1 MISPRDLATQIKKY
15 IFSADGMNL
24 VTHFA
29 ICQCPNFSSVDGKY
43 WIGFDIDGV
52 SYSIYGPIRGGMIS
66 RYTIAE
72 NNSKSTA
79 IAVRGKLA
87 GGYEVISSI
96 DHYGAID
103 QAREN
108 LKIWNKTPVAEILKN
123 IAS

>member
-1 MISPRDLATQIKKY
+1 
-15 IFSADGMNL
+15 
-24 VTHFA
+24 
-29 ICQCPNFSSVDGKY
+29 
-43 WIGFDIDGV
+43 
-52 SYSIYGPIRGGMIS
+52 MIS